1 MEEETPSTPSPKP
14 SVSSKTHHPLLE
26 NPKISTTEF
35 PCAYCHRVF
44 RLKSAQKRHTSIV
57 HEKTEKFY
65 CLSCLKDSYCKPH
78 IMVLDK
84 HFVRRTHK
92 CKHCQTKH
100 VTHIAKQLK
109 EKVKKEKYEAAL
121 DAISNYKKI
130 TEQMPLPAPPQNRF
144 KPWTHAKAPFRP
156 WDKQNTI

>member
-84 HFVRRTHK
+84 QFSIFGEISLII
-92 CKHCQTKH
+92 CQK
-100 VTHIAKQLK
+100 ILIQFKNGLK
-109 EKVKKEKYEAAL
+109 L
-121 DAISNYKKI
+121 GSHNY
-130 TEQMPLPAPPQNRF
+130 L
-144 KPWTHAKAPFRP
+144 
-156 WDKQNTI
+156 